1 MTDHTI
7 KKITTWSIAM
17 WFFASAFYF
26 YEFLLQVAPAVML
39 PELKDAFSADATA
52 IGIMGGFYF
61 LAYAGMQIPVG
72 LLIDNLGPR
81 RLLSGAALICAV
93 GSVLFALSS
102 TIYLAAMSRFF
113 IGLGSAFAVV
123 GAMSVVT
130 RWFPP
135 HRFALFTGLVVTIGM
150 LGATAGGAPIALL
163 LKIITWRQV
172 SLLFGLIGLILAII
186 LYAIVRDK
194 PASPISYSVTEKLPL
209 LTSLKAVLGKK
220 QVWLI
225 AIYGGLMF
233 APTSGFA
240 ALWGVRSLVSL
251 HAITRS
257 HAALVVSLIFIGWAV
272 GGPIFGWYSNFRGN
286 RKEPMYIASIMAL
299 ILFSAAIYLPQD
311 TLSLGIIFF
320 AFGFFSS
327 GFVLAFTLIK
337 EVTPPASSATALGFT
352 NMLNMV
358 GATIAQPLIGWL
370 LDHFWTGQHA
380 DDGSRIYMAI
390 NYEHALALLPICLF
404 LALILMPWIQE
415 TYCRELYRSEQN

>member
-1 MTDHTI
+1 MNQTTI
-7 KKITTWSIAM
+7 RKITGWAIAM
-17 WFFASAFYF
+17 WFLASAFYF

-39 PELKDAFSADATA
+39 PELKNAFSANATA
-52 IGIMGGFYF
+52 IGVMGGFYF

-72 LLIDNLGPR
+72 LMIDNLGPR
-81 RLLSGAALICAV
+81 RLLSGAALVCSI

-123 GAMSVVT
+123 GAMSVVS

-163 LKIITWRQV
+163 LKIISWREV
-172 SLLFGLIGLILAII
+172 SMLFAAVGLILAIG
-186 LYAIVRDK
+186 LYAVVRDK
-194 PASPISYSVTEKLPL
+194 PAPTNESAVDKLPL
-209 LTSLKAVLGKK
+209 KQSLKAVLGQK

-240 ALWGVRSLVSL
+240 ALWGVRSIVSL
-251 HAITRS
+251 HAITRA

-272 GGPIFGWYSNFRGN
+272 GGPLFGWYSNFRGN
-286 RKEPMYIASIMAL
+286 RKEPMYIASIMAF

-311 TLSLGIIFF
+311 AVSLAIIFF

-327 GFVLAFTLIK
+327 GFVLAFTVIK
-337 EVTPPASSATALGFT
+337 EVTPPASSATALGFM
-352 NMLNMV
+352 NMLNMI

-370 LDHFWTGQHA
+370 LDHFWAGHHA
-380 DDGSRIYMAI
+380 ADGSRVYLAF
-390 NYEHALALLPICLF
+390 NYEQALALLPLCLLVALF
-404 LALILMPWIQE
+404 LIPFIQE
-415 TYCRELYRSEQN
+415 TYCREQYNQY

>member
-1 MTDHTI
+1 MSTETV
-7 KKITTWSIAM
+7 KKITGWSIAM

-39 PELKDAFSADATA
+39 PELKQAFSADATA

-72 LLIDNLGPR
+72 LMIDNLGPR
-81 RLLSGAALICAV
+81 RLLSGAALICAI
-93 GSVLFALSS
+93 GSILFAFSD
-102 TIYLAAMSRFF
+102 TIYLAAASRFI

-135 HRFALFTGLVVTIGM
+135 HRFALFTGLIVTIGM

-163 LKIITWRQV
+163 LKIISWRNV
-172 SLLFGLIGLILAII
+172 SLVFAVTGLVLAII
-186 LYAIVRDK
+186 LYLVIRDK
-194 PASPISYSVTEKLPL
+194 PASTSTYSNIEKLPL
-209 LTSLKAVLGKK
+209 LTSLKTVLGSP

-240 ALWGVRSLVSL
+240 ALWGVRSIVSL
-251 HAITRS
+251 HAITRA

-272 GGPIFGWYSNFRGN
+272 GGPIFGWYSNLRGN

-299 ILFSAAIYLPQD
+299 ILFSSAIYLPQS
-311 TLSLGIIFF
+311 TVSLGIIFF

-370 LDHFWTGQHA
+370 LDHFWSGHHTS
-380 DDGSRIYMAI
+380 DGSRIYMAV
-390 NYEHALALLPICLF
+390 NYEYSLALLPTCL
-404 LALILMPWIQE
+404 LIALLILPFIKE
-415 TYCRELYRSEQN
+415 TYCREIYRKRE

>member
-1 MTDHTI
+1 MTRESI
-7 KKITTWSIAM
+7 RKITAWSLAM

-39 PELKDAFSADATA
+39 PELKQAFSADATA
-52 IGIMGGFYF
+52 IGFMGGFYF

-72 LLIDNLGPR
+72 LMIDNFGPR
-81 RLLSGAALICAV
+81 RLLSGAALICAI

-102 TIYLAAMSRFF
+102 TIYLAALSRFF
-113 IGLGSAFAVV
+113 IGIGSAFAVV

-130 RWFPP
+130 RWFPS
-135 HRFALFTGLVVTIGM
+135 HRFAMFTGLIVTIGM

-172 SLLFGLIGLILAII
+172 SLLFALIGFILAII
-186 LYAIVRDK
+186 LYLVIRDK
-194 PASPISYSVTEKLPL
+194 PAPASYAAMEKLPL
-209 LTSLKAVLGKK
+209 SSSLKSVLGSS

-240 ALWGVRSLVSL
+240 ALWGVRSIVSL
-251 HAITRS
+251 HAITRA

-272 GGPIFGWYSNFRGN
+272 GGPIFGWYSNIRGT
-286 RKEPMYIASIMAL
+286 RKECMYIASIMAV

-311 TLSLGIIFF
+311 TVSLGIIFF

-370 LDHFWTGQHA
+370 LDHFWSGHHA
-380 DDGSRIYMAI
+380 SDGSRIYMAI
-390 NYEHALALLPICLF
+390 NYEHALALLPACLLIALF
-404 LALILMPWIQE
+404 LLPFIKE
-415 TYCRELYRSEQN
+415 TYCREQY